1 MFDNHN
7 DVNNVSFLLVGE
19 ASRGVVEHDL
29 VSGYLYGTEVIP
41 QAGGTLIEFGLDHC
55 PNL

>member
-29 VSGYLYGTEVIP
+29 VSGYLYRTEVIS
-41 QAGGTLIEFGLDHC
+41 QAGGTFIDFGLDHC

>member
-1 MFDNHN
+1 MLDDHN
-7 DVNNVSFLLVGE
+7 NVNNISLLLVGE

-29 VSGYLYGTEVIP
+29 VSGYLYGTEVVS

-55 PNL
+55 PNR